1 MHVSKSFVLN
11 KNFYHRAFLKSSLDV
26 LKWKLFRIKKDTT
39 KFLSQKNITLMYSD
53 QVLKSAIVQGEPFAA
68 VRIGAVEMG
77 CLHNQ
82 EKIQLGITNTFKPS
96 VRLSMKLNA
105 GFFPT
110 DDKQLSFYAK
120 HMMKDFNKTDIL
132 GISGIHMEEY
142 FYQRFIHPAQVIQY
156 EAFEPLRGSWIQAL
170 AGKRVLVV
178 SPFAED
184 INRQY
189 QQRKK
194 IFAPGMIPE
203 FTLITV
209 KAVQTI
215 ADADDARYQNWFEAL
230 DAMKVEIMRHEFDIA
245 LIGAGAYGSH
255 LCWFLKTMHKQA
267 IQTGGATQTMFGI
280 MGKRW
285 QNRPHVAQHV
295 NEHWMRPTDKPLGW
309 EKVEH
314 GAYW

>member
-1 MHVSKSFVLN
+1 MKLTRPKEFN
-11 KNFYHRAFLKSSLDV
+11 KHYYQRAFLRSSLDV
-26 LKWKLFRIKKDTT
+26 LKWKLLRIKKNTT
-39 KFLSQKNITLMYSD
+39 QFLSQKNITLDYSN
-53 QVLKSAIVQGEPFAA
+53 QVLKDAIIKGEPFAA

-82 EKIQLGITNTFKPS
+82 EKIQFGLTNTFKSS
-96 VRLSMKLNA
+96 VRISMKLNA

-120 HMMKDFNKTDIL
+120 HMMKDFKKTDIL

-142 FYQRFIHPAQVIQY
+142 FYQRYIYPSQVIQY
-156 EAFEPLRGSWIQAL
+156 EAFEPLRGDWIQAL

-178 SPFAED
+178 SPFADD
-184 INRQY
+184 IQKQY
-189 QQRKK
+189 QKRKLL
-194 IFAPGMIPE
+194 FAKGVLPD

-215 ADADDARYQNWFEAL
+215 ADAIDPRYQNWFEAL

-255 LCWFLKTMHKQA
+255 LCWFIKTMHKQA
-267 IQTGGATQTMFGI
+267 IQTGGATQTMFGMI
-280 MGKRW
+280 GKRW
-285 QNRPHVAQHV
+285 QHRQHV
-295 NEHWMRPTDKPLGW
+295 SQYINDHWIHPTDKPLGW